1 VGVTSTETGPSWSD
15 RLSPRNWP
23 LVWKLVAVG
32 LVPALLAIVLGVLRV
47 ADQAQTASDLGT
59 ANRMLE
65 LRGRVADTAD
75 ALRVE
80 RDRAALFVAE
90 QRLGDRGPV
99 QEAIGRT
106 DAAWEQ
112 ARDGFADGNLDPT
125 AATALQEAEGGF
137 AQLSVLRGDV
147 TGSAPGNA
155 GQVIQRYTAI
165 IARSDVLARSLLRQ
179 LTTPEV
185 IGLADALTAASAAS
199 EALARQHTVL
209 GAALRAG
216 QVTAE
221 DRAAVSATDNAMATG
236 YSFYLLALPPS
247 QTRVNFLTSPANAQ
261 RDSVKAAILNAPSPG
276 PIPVTPQALDD
287 AVTQSDAVLNQAQSE
302 VRTALIAAGN
312 AAEDRASNLAGLNSV
327 ALTLGLLFAA
337 TIVVLMSRSVVRP
350 SR

>member
-1 VGVTSTETGPSWSD
+1 MTSTETGPSWSD

-112 ARDGFADGNLDPT
+112 ARDGFA
-125 AATALQEAEGGF
+125 
-137 AQLSVLRGDV
+137 
-147 TGSAPGNA
+147 
-155 GQVIQRYTAI
+155 
-165 IARSDVLARSLLRQ
+165 
-179 LTTPEV
+179 
-185 IGLADALTAASAAS
+185 
-199 EALARQHTVL
+199 
-209 GAALRAG
+209 
-216 QVTAE
+216 
-221 DRAAVSATDNAMATG
+221 
-236 YSFYLLALPPS
+236 
-247 QTRVNFLTSPANAQ
+247 
-261 RDSVKAAILNAPSPG
+261 
-276 PIPVTPQALDD
+276 
-287 AVTQSDAVLNQAQSE
+287 
-302 VRTALIAAGN
+302 
-312 AAEDRASNLAGLNSV
+312 
-327 ALTLGLLFAA
+327 
-337 TIVVLMSRSVVRP
+337 
-350 SR
+350 

>member
-1 VGVTSTETGPSWSD
+1 MGVTSTETGPSWSD

-99 QEAIGRT
+99 QEAAGRT
-106 DAAWEQ
+106 DAAWEH
-112 ARDGFADGNLDPT
+112 ARDGFADGNLDAT

-147 TGSAPGNA
+147 TAASAPVNA
-155 GQVIQRYTAI
+155 GQVVQRYTAI

-216 QVTAE
+216 QVDARGPGGRQRHGQRDGHRLQLLPARPAAVPGAGRIPHVAGE
-221 DRAAVSATDNAMATG
+221 RPARLGQGGHPQCALAGPDPGHAPGMGRRDRAVEHDPEPGAVG
-236 YSFYLLALPPS
+236 
-247 QTRVNFLTSPANAQ
+247 
-261 RDSVKAAILNAPSPG
+261 G
-276 PIPVTPQALDD
+276 PHV
-287 AVTQSDAVLNQAQSE
+287 
-302 VRTALIAAGN
+302 AG
-312 AAEDRASNLAGLNSV
+312 R
-327 ALTLGLLFAA
+327 
-337 TIVVLMSRSVVRP
+337 RR
-350 SR
+350 